1 MPPPAA
7 HDAISTRMRPRQ
19 CSGKAL
25 LMRGC
30 CLLVNSPATG
40 KIWQESRSLVR
51 RVKSSTER
59 SARRE
64 STGRRSM
71 SPMRSSISNSNS
83 GASDGCI
90 PSPMPVKS
98 RSEEHTSELQSL
110 MRNSYAVFFLKKKK
124 QTNNSKESIFEK
136 QAEALHTKHTK
147 KKCAHTP
154 RNNIL

>member
-1 MPPPAA
+1 
-7 HDAISTRMRPRQ
+7 
-19 CSGKAL
+19 
-25 LMRGC
+25 MRGC

-64 STGRRSM
+64 STGRRSR

-90 PSPMPVKS
+90 QSPMTVKS
-98 RSEEHTSELQSL
+98 KPAEGGRSEERGGGKEGVSKS
-110 MRNSYAVFFLKKKK
+110 SYGGETFRKKKK
-124 QTNNSKESIFEK
+124 
-136 QAEALHTKHTK
+136 K
-147 KKCAHTP
+147 KKK
-154 RNNIL
+154 N